1 MFLSFFLSFFLR
13 NNNSS
18 CASVGHIPNDPYS
31 VLFCNRGKNV
41 RRNEPLHNLGTFYR
55 VAHVR
60 KAIEMFLMS
69 DDDDDDD
76 DDAEG
81 VGEDTAKYAKQVI
94 NLGSG
99 YDTSWWCLVGNIA
112 SIDGKESTKRSR
124 VKWYDVDFAE
134 VTRRK
139 IKTIEKHEALRE
151 PLGVYHFE
159 RDGSELRS
167 TSGYNLVSA
176 DLRDAEEIKEILTEA
191 RVDWQLPTLFVTEV
205 ALSYLNGEKCE
216 KALRLCATFD
226 GDSSSSNNGSKN
238 RNKVVAN
245 RAIVSYEAMRLN
257 DEFGRR
263 MCRNVREQR
272 GTPFLALEEE
282 NGSRVDCA
290 SVEAMFLRCGFDSAK
305 CRKMT
310 ECQDV
315 LLSREEIYRAER
327 LEMLDERE
335 EFNLI
340 QSHYGVSIAVR
351 GDYFARKYRRWLMR

>member
-1 MFLSFFLSFFLR
+1 M
-13 NNNSS
+13 
-18 CASVGHIPNDPYS
+18 
-31 VLFCNRGKNV
+31 
-41 RRNEPLHNLGTFYR
+41 
-55 VAHVR
+55 R
-60 KAIEMFLMS
+60 KAIELFLMTGG
-69 DDDDDDD
+69 DEEAD
-76 DDAEG
+76 
-81 VGEDTAKYAKQVI
+81 EDEDEEDCKKRADEEKEKKVKYAKQVI

-99 YDTSWWCLVGNIA
+99 YDTSWWCLVGSKKSFTN
-112 SIDGKESTKRSR
+112 R

-134 VTRRK
+134 VIRRK

-176 DLRDAEEIKEILTEA
+176 DLRDAEELKEMLTEA

-205 ALSYLNGEKCE
+205 ALSYLNREKCE
-216 KALRLCATFD
+216 KVLRLCATFN
-226 GDSSSSNNGSKN
+226 GDKSSDSDNI
-238 RNKVVAN
+238 KVVAN

-263 MCRNVREQR
+263 MCKNVREQR

-282 NGSRVDCA
+282 NGSHVDCA
-290 SVEAMFLRCGFDSAK
+290 SVEAMLVRCGFDAVK

-310 ECQDV
+310 DCQDV

-340 QSHYGVSIAVR
+340 QSHYGVSIGVR
-351 GDYFARKYRRWLMR
+351 GDYFARTFRRWLT

>member
-1 MFLSFFLSFFLR
+1 
-13 NNNSS
+13 
-18 CASVGHIPNDPYS
+18 
-31 VLFCNRGKNV
+31 
-41 RRNEPLHNLGTFYR
+41 
-55 VAHVR
+55 VR
-60 KAIEMFLMS
+60 KAIEMFLMTGDEEADEDE
-69 DDDDDDD
+69 DDDDD
-76 DDAEG
+76 
-81 VGEDTAKYAKQVI
+81 EDCKKRADEEKEKKVKYAKQVI

-99 YDTSWWCLVGNIA
+99 YDTSWWCLVGSKKSFTN
-112 SIDGKESTKRSR
+112 R

-134 VTRRK
+134 VIRRK

-167 TSGYNLVSA
+167 TSGYNLVSV
-176 DLRDAEEIKEILTEA
+176 DLRDAEELKEMLTEA

-205 ALSYLNGEKCE
+205 ALSYLNREKCE
-216 KALRLCATFD
+216 KVLRLCATFN
-226 GDSSSSNNGSKN
+226 GDKSSDSDNI
-238 RNKVVAN
+238 KVVAN

-263 MCRNVREQR
+263 MCKNVREQR

-282 NGSRVDCA
+282 NGSHVDCA
-290 SVEAMFLRCGFDSAK
+290 SVEAMLVRCGFDAVK

-310 ECQDV
+310 DCQDV
-315 LLSREEIYRAER
+315 LLSRAEIYRAER

-340 QSHYGVSIAVR
+340 QSHYGVSIGVR
-351 GDYFARKYRRWLMR
+351 GDYFARTFRRWLT

>member
-1 MFLSFFLSFFLR
+1 
-13 NNNSS
+13 
-18 CASVGHIPNDPYS
+18 
-31 VLFCNRGKNV
+31 
-41 RRNEPLHNLGTFYR
+41 
-55 VAHVR
+55 
-60 KAIEMFLMS
+60 MS

-76 DDAEG
+76 DAE
-81 VGEDTAKYAKQVI
+81 EDTVKYAKQVI

-99 YDTSWWCLVGNIA
+99 YDTSWWCLVGNNA
-112 SIDGKESTKRSR
+112 SRDGKEESTKRSR

-176 DLRDAEEIKEILTEA
+176 DLRDAEELKDMLLEA

-216 KALRLCATFD
+216 QVLRLCATCD
-226 GDSSSSNNGSKN
+226 GDKSSDRVSIKEGNDSIKLA
-238 RNKVVAN
+238 AN

-263 MCRNVREQR
+263 MCKNVREQR

-290 SVEAMFLRCGFDSAK
+290 SVEAMFLRCGFDSVK

-340 QSHYGVSIAVR
+340 QSHYGVSVAVR

>member
-1 MFLSFFLSFFLR
+1 
-13 NNNSS
+13 
-18 CASVGHIPNDPYS
+18 
-31 VLFCNRGKNV
+31 
-41 RRNEPLHNLGTFYR
+41 
-55 VAHVR
+55 
-60 KAIEMFLMS
+60 
-69 DDDDDDD
+69 
-76 DDAEG
+76 
-81 VGEDTAKYAKQVI
+81 
-94 NLGSG
+94 
-99 YDTSWWCLVGNIA
+99 
-112 SIDGKESTKRSR
+112 
-124 VKWYDVDFAE
+124 
-134 VTRRK
+134 
-139 IKTIEKHEALRE
+139 
-151 PLGVYHFE
+151 
-159 RDGSELRS
+159 
-167 TSGYNLVSA
+167 
-176 DLRDAEEIKEILTEA
+176 LRDAEEIKEILTEA

-216 KALRLCATFD
+216 KALRMCATFN
-226 GDSSSSNNGSKN
+226 GESSNSNNGSKD
-238 RNKVVAN
+238 RNTGVAN

-290 SVEAMFLRCGFDSAK
+290 SVEAMFLRCGFDSVK

-327 LEMLDERE
+327 LELLDERE

-340 QSHYGVSIAVR
+340 QSHYGVSVAVR

>member
-1 MFLSFFLSFFLR
+1 
-13 NNNSS
+13 
-18 CASVGHIPNDPYS
+18 
-31 VLFCNRGKNV
+31 
-41 RRNEPLHNLGTFYR
+41 
-55 VAHVR
+55 VR
-60 KAIEMFLMS
+60 KAIELFLMTGG
-69 DDDDDDD
+69 DEEAD
-76 DDAEG
+76 
-81 VGEDTAKYAKQVI
+81 EDEDEEDCKKRADEEKEKKVKYAKQVI

-99 YDTSWWCLVGNIA
+99 YDTSWWCLVGSKKSFTN
-112 SIDGKESTKRSR
+112 R

-134 VTRRK
+134 VIRRK

-176 DLRDAEEIKEILTEA
+176 DLRDAEELKEMLTEA

-205 ALSYLNGEKCE
+205 ALSYLNREKCE
-216 KALRLCATFD
+216 KVLRLCATFN
-226 GDSSSSNNGSKN
+226 GDKSSDSDNI
-238 RNKVVAN
+238 KVVAN
-245 RAIVSYEAMRLN
+245 KAIVSYEAMRLN

-263 MCRNVREQR
+263 MCKNVREQR

-282 NGSRVDCA
+282 NGSHVDCA
-290 SVEAMFLRCGFDSAK
+290 SVEAMLVRCGFDAVK

-310 ECQDV
+310 DCQDV

-340 QSHYGVSIAVR
+340 QSHYGVSIGVR
-351 GDYFARKYRRWLMR
+351 GDYFARTFRRWLT

>member
-1 MFLSFFLSFFLR
+1 MKFLSFFLSF
-13 NNNSS
+13 SS

-31 VLFCNRGKNV
+31 VLFVNRTKV

-76 DDAEG
+76 DDDAEE
-81 VGEDTAKYAKQVI
+81 EDTVKYAKQVI

-99 YDTSWWCLVGNIA
+99 YDTSWWCLVGNNA
-112 SIDGKESTKRSR
+112 SSRDGKEESTKRSR

-216 KALRLCATFD
+216 KALRMCATFN
-226 GDSSSSNNGSKN
+226 GESSNSNNGSKD
-238 RNKVVAN
+238 RNTGVAN

-290 SVEAMFLRCGFDSAK
+290 SVEAMFLRCGFDSVK

-340 QSHYGVSIAVR
+340 QSHYGVSVAVR
-351 GDYFARKYRRWLMR
+351 GDYFARKYRRWLMHSS

>member
-1 MFLSFFLSFFLR
+1 MRSLTNKKSNLFIQYR
-13 NNNSS
+13 S
-18 CASVGHIPNDPYS
+18 CASVGHLPNDPFS
-31 VLFCNRGKNV
+31 AAFCSNKKNGV

-60 KAIEMFLMS
+60 KAIELFLTS
-69 DDDDDDD
+69 D
-76 DDAEG
+76 EE
-81 VGEDTAKYAKQVI
+81 EDMKEAKQIYAKQVI

-99 YDTSWWCLVGNIA
+99 YDTSWWCLVGCKGEEMSN
-112 SIDGKESTKRSR
+112 R

-139 IKTIEKHEALRE
+139 IKTIEKHESLRE

-167 TSGYNLVSA
+167 TSGYNCVSA
-176 DLRDAEEIKEILTEA
+176 DLRDAEELKDILTEA

-205 ALSYLNGEKCE
+205 ALSYLSGEKCE
-216 KALRLCATFD
+216 KVLRLCATFD
-226 GDSSSSNNGSKN
+226 GSSTGSDDSN
-238 RNKVVAN
+238 NKVVN

-272 GTPFLALEEE
+272 GTPFLALEDE
-282 NGSRVDCA
+282 NGGQVDCSSA
-290 SVEAMFLRCGFDSAK
+290 EARLLRCGFDAAK

-310 ECQDV
+310 ECQDT

-340 QSHYGVSIAVR
+340 QSHYGVSIGVR
-351 GDYFARKYRRWLMR
+351 GGYFARTFRRWF

>member
-1 MFLSFFLSFFLR
+1 M
-13 NNNSS
+13 
-18 CASVGHIPNDPYS
+18 
-31 VLFCNRGKNV
+31 
-41 RRNEPLHNLGTFYR
+41 
-55 VAHVR
+55 R

-76 DDAEG
+76 DDAEE
-81 VGEDTAKYAKQVI
+81 EDTVKYAKQVI

-99 YDTSWWCLVGNIA
+99 YDTSWWCLVGNNA
-112 SIDGKESTKRSR
+112 SSRDGKEESTKRSR

-216 KALRLCATFD
+216 
-226 GDSSSSNNGSKN
+226 
-238 RNKVVAN
+238 
-245 RAIVSYEAMRLN
+245 
-257 DEFGRR
+257 RR
-263 MCRNVREQR
+263 R
-272 GTPFLALEEE
+272 
-282 NGSRVDCA
+282 
-290 SVEAMFLRCGFDSAK
+290 
-305 CRKMT
+305 
-310 ECQDV
+310 
-315 LLSREEIYRAER
+315 
-327 LEMLDERE
+327 
-335 EFNLI
+335 
-340 QSHYGVSIAVR
+340 
-351 GDYFARKYRRWLMR
+351 

>member
-1 MFLSFFLSFFLR
+1 
-13 NNNSS
+13 
-18 CASVGHIPNDPYS
+18 
-31 VLFCNRGKNV
+31 
-41 RRNEPLHNLGTFYR
+41 
-55 VAHVR
+55 
-60 KAIEMFLMS
+60 
-69 DDDDDDD
+69 
-76 DDAEG
+76 
-81 VGEDTAKYAKQVI
+81 
-94 NLGSG
+94 
-99 YDTSWWCLVGNIA
+99 
-112 SIDGKESTKRSR
+112 

-216 KALRLCATFD
+216 KALRMCATFN
-226 GDSSSSNNGSKN
+226 GESSNSNNGSKD
-238 RNKVVAN
+238 RNTGVAN

-290 SVEAMFLRCGFDSAK
+290 SVEAMFLRCGFDSVK

-340 QSHYGVSIAVR
+340 QSHYGVSVAVR
-351 GDYFARKYRRWLMR
+351 GDYFARKYRRWLMHSS

>member
-1 MFLSFFLSFFLR
+1 MT
-13 NNNSS
+13 
-18 CASVGHIPNDPYS
+18 GH
-31 VLFCNRGKNV
+31 
-41 RRNEPLHNLGTFYR
+41 EET
-55 VAHVR
+55 
-60 KAIEMFLMS
+60 
-69 DDDDDDD
+69 
-76 DDAEG
+76 
-81 VGEDTAKYAKQVI
+81 GEDEDDERADEEKEKKVKYAKQVI

-99 YDTSWWCLVGNIA
+99 YDTSWWCLVGSKKSFTN
-112 SIDGKESTKRSR
+112 R

-134 VTRRK
+134 VIRRK

-167 TSGYNLVSA
+167 TSGYNLVSV
-176 DLRDAEEIKEILTEA
+176 DLRDAEELKEMLTEA

-205 ALSYLNGEKCE
+205 ALSYLNREKCE
-216 KALRLCATFD
+216 KVLRLCATFN
-226 GDSSSSNNGSKN
+226 GDKSSDSDNI
-238 RNKVVAN
+238 KVVAN

-263 MCRNVREQR
+263 MCKNVREQR

-282 NGSRVDCA
+282 NGSHVDCA
-290 SVEAMFLRCGFDSAK
+290 SVEAMLVRCGFDAVK

-310 ECQDV
+310 DCQDV
-315 LLSREEIYRAER
+315 LLSRAEIYRAER

-340 QSHYGVSIAVR
+340 QSHYGVSIGVR
-351 GDYFARKYRRWLMR
+351 GDYFARTFRRWLT

>member
-1 MFLSFFLSFFLR
+1 M
-13 NNNSS
+13 
-18 CASVGHIPNDPYS
+18 
-31 VLFCNRGKNV
+31 
-41 RRNEPLHNLGTFYR
+41 
-55 VAHVR
+55 R
-60 KAIEMFLMS
+60 KAIEMFLMTGH
-69 DDDDDDD
+69 
-76 DDAEG
+76 EET
-81 VGEDTAKYAKQVI
+81 GEDEDDERADEEKEKKVKYAKQVI

-99 YDTSWWCLVGNIA
+99 YDTSWWCLVGSKKSFTN
-112 SIDGKESTKRSR
+112 R

-134 VTRRK
+134 VIRRK

-167 TSGYNLVSA
+167 TSGYNLVSV
-176 DLRDAEEIKEILTEA
+176 DLRDAEELKEMLTEA

-205 ALSYLNGEKCE
+205 ALSYLNREKCE
-216 KALRLCATFD
+216 KVLRLCATFN
-226 GDSSSSNNGSKN
+226 GDKSSDSDNI
-238 RNKVVAN
+238 KVVAN

-263 MCRNVREQR
+263 MCKNVREQR

-282 NGSRVDCA
+282 NGSHVDCA
-290 SVEAMFLRCGFDSAK
+290 SVEAMLVRCGFDAVK

-310 ECQDV
+310 DCQDV
-315 LLSREEIYRAER
+315 LLSRAEIYRAER

-340 QSHYGVSIAVR
+340 QSHYGVSIGVR
-351 GDYFARKYRRWLMR
+351 GDYFARTFRRWLS

>member
-1 MFLSFFLSFFLR
+1 M
-13 NNNSS
+13 
-18 CASVGHIPNDPYS
+18 
-31 VLFCNRGKNV
+31 
-41 RRNEPLHNLGTFYR
+41 
-55 VAHVR
+55 R

-76 DDAEG
+76 DDDAEE
-81 VGEDTAKYAKQVI
+81 EDTVKYAKQVI

-99 YDTSWWCLVGNIA
+99 YDTSWWCLVGNNA
-112 SIDGKESTKRSR
+112 SSRDGKEESNKRSR

-216 KALRLCATFD
+216 KALRMCATFN
-226 GDSSSSNNGSKN
+226 GESSNSNNGSKD
-238 RNKVVAN
+238 RNTGVAN

-290 SVEAMFLRCGFDSAK
+290 SVEAMFLRCGFDSVK

-340 QSHYGVSIAVR
+340 QSHYGVSVAVR
-351 GDYFARKYRRWLMR
+351 GDYFARKYRRWLMHSS

>member
-1 MFLSFFLSFFLR
+1 M
-13 NNNSS
+13 
-18 CASVGHIPNDPYS
+18 
-31 VLFCNRGKNV
+31 
-41 RRNEPLHNLGTFYR
+41 
-55 VAHVR
+55 R
-60 KAIEMFLMS
+60 KAIELFLMTGG
-69 DDDDDDD
+69 DEEAD
-76 DDAEG
+76 
-81 VGEDTAKYAKQVI
+81 EDEDEEDCKKRADEEKQKKVKYAKQVI

-99 YDTSWWCLVGNIA
+99 YDTSWWCLVGSKKSFTN
-112 SIDGKESTKRSR
+112 R

-134 VTRRK
+134 VIRRK

-176 DLRDAEEIKEILTEA
+176 DLRDAEELKEMLTEA

-205 ALSYLNGEKCE
+205 ALSYLNREKCE
-216 KALRLCATFD
+216 KVLRLCATFN
-226 GDSSSSNNGSKN
+226 GDKSSDSDNI
-238 RNKVVAN
+238 KVVAN

-263 MCRNVREQR
+263 MCKNVREQR

-282 NGSRVDCA
+282 NGSHVDCA
-290 SVEAMFLRCGFDSAK
+290 SVEAMLVKCGFDAVK
-305 CRKMT
+305 CRKMSD
-310 ECQDV
+310 CQDM

-340 QSHYGVSIAVR
+340 QSHYGVSIGVR
-351 GDYFARKYRRWLMR
+351 GDYFARTFRRWLS